1 MVSFGHAK
9 RGAFLKR
16 LQSNVTHKCNDGSIS
31 FLVPE
36 NSRIAGSFR
45 ERKQNP
51 WNPPDRSKYLL

>member
-1 MVSFGHAK
+1 MVSFGQAK
-9 RGAFLKR
+9 RGAFLKHLR
-16 LQSNVTHKCNDGSIS
+16 SNVTHKCNDGSLS